1 MKCNVGKTD
10 RAIRIIIGL
19 VIILAGIYY
28 GSWWGLIGLLP
39 LISAILRFC
48 PAYVPLGISTCKE
61 ERSSRE

>member
-19 VIILAGIYY
+19 VIILAGIFY

-61 ERSSRE
+61 ERNSRE